1 MSLRGFRYL
10 HRNRVLTLIL
20 ILTLTSTMFLVTAFS
35 FLSLYNGFTEYIGEE
50 DGVIALHGNRG
61 STPLTTIVPTYLS
74 ENVSRLNGVIASSPE
89 VIAPVTMDD
98 KAVFIRGIN
107 PEEFTKL
114 TTLTIINGESLSIND
129 SAATIVGKNLAHKL
143 NLHVGDKI
151 LVYGL
156 LSKTYA
162 ELTIKG
168 IYASESIIDDES
180 LVPLYVGQ
188 WLRGISYNYVSII
201 RMKLDYTLTN
211 IDTIYD
217 ELAKN
222 STVATPAPT
231 LSPTSNTNPKS
242 LNELIP
248 YAKIGF
254 KISDLGIEDTK
265 NLMEDYL
272 SSFGV
277 TKNTLIIL
285 SVIVLIFSSGTTIC
299 ALTLFI
305 DQHKREINILRM
317 VGASIQRI
325 KLDLIAKVLSWSL
338 ISSLLGIILSFSIL
352 FIFNQVSSLQVLSH
366 NITFSPDPLI
376 IAANFVLISLLVSLQ
391 ILRSDVKQ

>member
-35 FLSLYNGFTEYIGEE
+35 FLSLYNGFTGYIGEE
-50 DGVIALHGNRG
+50 DGVVALHSNRG
-61 STPLTTIVPTYLS
+61 STPLTTIVPTFLS
-74 ENVSRLNGVIASSPE
+74 ENVSRLNGVIASSAE
-89 VIAPVTMDD
+89 VIAPVTIED
-98 KAVFIRGIN
+98 KAIFIRGIN
-107 PEEFTKL
+107 PEEFSKL
-114 TTLTIINGESLSIND
+114 TTLTMVDGESLSLND
-129 SAATIVGKNLAHKL
+129 STSTIVGKNLAHKL
-143 NLHVGDKI
+143 NLQVGDKI

-168 IYASESIIDDES
+168 IYASESIVDDES

-188 WLRGISYNYVSII
+188 WLRGVSYNYVSII
-201 RMKLDYTLTN
+201 RIKLDYTLTN

-222 STVATPAPT
+222 ATASTPAPT
-231 LSPTSNTNPKS
+231 LSPTSSTNPKS

-248 YAKIGF
+248 YTKIGY
-254 KISDLGIEDTK
+254 KISDLGIEDAK

-285 SVIVLIFSSGTTIC
+285 SVIVMIFASGTAIC
-299 ALTLFI
+299 ALILFI
-305 DQHKREINILRM
+305 DQHKRELAIIRM
-317 VGASIQRI
+317 LGASTQRI
-325 KLDLIAKVLSWSL
+325 KLDLITKVLSWSL

-391 ILRSDVKQ
+391 ILRSDVK